1 MSLKT
6 EKTCSAELAVVITLP
21 IFIQMSL
28 NIHCY
33 DVNLSVEIKSKLKRV
48 GQRHSFPSDYRMLLS
63 DSILFF
69 ISSVMES
76 KARSANSH
84 AFSTKPQQEKGE
96 KYRLIQIFTFLLS
109 KYF

>member
-28 NIHCY
+28 KIHCY

-48 GQRHSFPSDYRMLLS
+48 GQRHSFPSDYQMLLS
-63 DSILFF
+63 DSILFL
-69 ISSVMES
+69 SHLSWNQKPDLLTLMHLAQNHS
-76 KARSANSH
+76 KR
-84 AFSTKPQQEKGE
+84 KEKN
-96 KYRLIQIFTFLLS
+96 ID
-109 KYF
+109 